1 MYPHSE
7 KIVCRSSWRDDFSVR
22 SRRAS
27 FSTATAVI
35 NSYQFEVAS
44 NRSNRDHIPQ
54 VDFKGP
60 IVRLETAKG
69 CHKVFDLAGRR
80 GFAGFEVALDAQSGE
95 ERQHHL
101 RDCGRSYL
109 RPLGLDVHGEKA
121 QQ

>member
-1 MYPHSE
+1 M
-7 KIVCRSSWRDDFSVR
+7 R
-22 SRRAS
+22 SRRES
-27 FSTATAVI
+27 FSTATAVR
-35 NSYQFEVAS
+35 NSYQFDVAA